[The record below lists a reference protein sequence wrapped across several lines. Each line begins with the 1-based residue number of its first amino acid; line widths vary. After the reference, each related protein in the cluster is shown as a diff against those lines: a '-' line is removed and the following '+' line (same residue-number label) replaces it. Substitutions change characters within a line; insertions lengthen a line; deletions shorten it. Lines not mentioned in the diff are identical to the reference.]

1 MNFSILA
8 FSSSIQPA
16 QKSFCYQ
23 SFGFTLQSVILN
35 KLDHPEPLRNL
46 PQLELVLVSRPE
58 PSTASIVAVV
68 ANPMPLKPTVTVS
81 HISLKLR

>member
-16 QKSFCYQ
+16 QKSFLYQ

-35 KLDHPEPLRNL
+35 KLNHPEPLRNL

-58 PSTASIVAVV
+58 TSTASIVAVM
-68 ANPMPLKPTVTVS
+68 ANPMPLEPTVPVS
-81 HISLKLR
+81 NISLKLS